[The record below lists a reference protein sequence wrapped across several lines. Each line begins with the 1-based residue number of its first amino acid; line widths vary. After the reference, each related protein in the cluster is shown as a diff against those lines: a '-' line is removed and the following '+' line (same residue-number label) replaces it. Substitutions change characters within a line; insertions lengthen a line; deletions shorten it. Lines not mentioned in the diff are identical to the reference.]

1 MVADFSLS
9 CYTMLET
16 RQLAAIIFTD
26 IVGYT
31 ALMGS
36 DEDKAFEVLKKNH
49 AIHEN
54 LINKYKGRLIK
65 EIGDGTLA
73 SFPLASDAV
82 RCAMEIQKE
91 AKDQDI
97 PLKIGIHQGEMVM
110 AGTDVLGD
118 GVNIA
123 SRLQEV
129 SQKGRITISGK
140 VYSDIHNKA
149 GIKTKYIG
157 EKKLKNVD
165 DRVKV
170 YEVLHQ
176 ENPIKDE
183 TIKGEESPKGGKKI
197 AYYIIIGIVVMIA
210 VMMIWKFLFI
220 KDKASQSNEVTIEEL
235 DKSIAVLPFAN
246 MSDDPEQQYFSD
258 GIMEAILNHLTKIK
272 ELKVISRTSVMQ
284 YRNTEKTSPK
294 IGEEL
299 GVSYLLEGGVQ
310 TFEGKVRINVQLIDA
325 VKDKHVWSE
334 NYDRELTDI
343 FAIQSE
349 IAQKIATE
357 LSTVLTPREREEI
370 QIKGTDNLEA
380 YNLYLMGR
388 YFWYSRTED
397 GLKKSVDYFEQAVAK
412 DSQYALAYSGLA
424 DAYLILVAYGYLPMD
439 EGHPKAKEQALK
451 ALEIDPNL
459 AETHATL
466 GTMARRE
473 WRWKEAETEL
483 KQSIELNPNYAIARH
498 WYAEYLE
505 ILGQYEEAR
514 EQVNRGLEIDPLSF
528 LLRMQ
533 SGAFYYNN
541 GDLDKALKEN
551 QKVLELNKNQTIT
564 YWKNFVIY
572 REQGR
577 DEEAFLQLKEF
588 WSRDSSR
595 MEYKEVAE
603 DIYTDTG
610 IDGVYK
616 WWIDLE
622 ASRSTNPVFIAM
634 NYALLVENELAL
646 DWLAKTSAPY
656 LKVNRVYN
664 ESLRSDPRFQAML
677 KKNRS
682 LMGLED

>member
-1 MVADFSLS
+1 MPDQ
-9 CYTMLET
+9 T
-16 RQLAAIIFTD
+16 RQLAAIMFTD

-54 LINKYKGRLIK
+54 LINKYNGRLIK

-110 AGTDVLGD
+110 AGADVLGD

-123 SRLQEV
+123 SRLQEA
-129 SQKGRITISGK
+129 SQEGCITISGK

-149 GIKTKYIG
+149 GFKTKYIG

-165 DRVKV
+165 DPMKV
-170 YEVLHQ
+170 YEVLCQ
-176 ENPIKDE
+176 EKAIKVE
-183 TIKGEESPKGGKKI
+183 TTKGEGSQKARKKLPYFII
-197 AYYIIIGIVVMIA
+197 AGMVVVIA
-210 VMMIWKFLFI
+210 AILIWKFLPK
-220 KDKASQSNEVTIEEL
+220 KDKDSQTTDGTTEEV

-258 GIMEAILNHLTKIK
+258 GIMEAILNNLTKIE

-299 GVSYLLEGGVQ
+299 GVAYLLEGGVQ
-310 TFEGKVRINVQLIDA
+310 TSKGMVRINAQLIDA
-325 VKDKHVWSE
+325 VNDRHVWSE

-357 LSTVLTPREREEI
+357 LSTVLSPREIAAIE
-370 QIKGTDNLEA
+370 IKGTDNLEA
-380 YNLYLMGR
+380 YNLFLMGR
-388 YFWYSRTED
+388 YLWYTRTEE
-397 GLKKSVDYFEQAVAK
+397 GLKKSVDYFEQSLAK
-412 DSQYALAYSGLA
+412 DPQYALAYSGLA
-424 DAYLILVAYGYLPMD
+424 DSYLILVAYGYLPMD

-459 AETHATL
+459 AEAHATL
-466 GTMARRE
+466 GSMARRE
-473 WRWKEAETEL
+473 MRWQEAETEL
-483 KQSIELNPNYAIARH
+483 KRSIELNPNYDMARH
-498 WYAEYLE
+498 WYAEYL
-505 ILGQYEEAR
+505 IIFGQTEEAR
-514 EQVNRGLEIDPLSF
+514 KQVNQGLEIDPLSF
-528 LLRMQ
+528 KLREQ
-533 SGAFYYNN
+533 SAGLYYEA
-541 GDLDKALKEN
+541 GELDKALKEN
-551 QKVLELNKNQTIT
+551 QKALELNKTLNII
-564 YWKNFVIY
+564 YWRYFVIY

-577 DEEAFLQLKEF
+577 NEEAFTQLKKL
-588 WSRDSSR
+588 WSMDSS
-595 MEYKEVAE
+595 MVKYKDHAE
-603 DIYTDTG
+603 DIYTTTG
-610 IDGVYK
+610 IDGVFK

-622 ASRSTNPVFIAM
+622 ANKFISASWFASWLAI
-634 NYALLVENELAL
+634 NYALLGEKELAL
-646 DWLAKTSAPY
+646 EWLAKSPY
-656 LKVNRVYN
+656 PDMKAIRAFEN
-664 ESLRSDPRFQAML
+664 LRSDPRFKALL
-677 KKNRS
+677 KKMN
-682 LMGLED
+682 LPVD